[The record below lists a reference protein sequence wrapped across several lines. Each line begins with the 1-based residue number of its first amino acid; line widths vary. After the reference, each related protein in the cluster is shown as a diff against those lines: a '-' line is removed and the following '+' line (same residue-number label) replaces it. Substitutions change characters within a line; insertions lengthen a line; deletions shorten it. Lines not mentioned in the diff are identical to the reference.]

1 MSTYEIIADKMVF
14 GGNCIAKIDGKTVF
28 IPYAIPNE
36 KLEVEITKDFKDYS
50 QAKIVNI
57 LKPSPYR
64 VESFCPLYTK
74 CGGCNMQHISYDYQL
89 ELKKSILQDAF
100 FREEI
105 NLNTEEIN
113 VIHAEPKFYRSRFQF
128 HDGGLMEKSTN
139 NIIPIENCPC
149 ACDEINHFLSEVPF
163 ENRPKGRIQIFASK
177 KITSIPEDFDK
188 IVIAQVSDDEL
199 EKRKN
204 FQQERKARQNHQNQ
218 KNQQRFTPNGRKLK
232 KQKQI
237 KLMYSG
243 STGNS
248 QNACELKLCGKKIIF
263 DVQGFFQSNL
273 EVLEKT
279 IPLILDEVDGT
290 NCKNLLDMY
299 AGCGTFSKFLAD
311 KFEKICLVEHNRSAL
326 VYAEQNLAGIKHESF
341 GLSGEVWTKYHAE
354 NYIKQ
359 NGNFDAVIIDPP
371 RSGMEKSVCQWLCKS
386 GIPKIIS
393 LSCDIA
399 THARDAKF
407 LIKNGY
413 NLKKLYL
420 LDFYPQTG
428 HIESLAVFEKIPSC

>member
-105 NLNTEEIN
+105 NLNTEEID

-188 IVIAQVSDDEL
+188 IVIAQVSDAEL

-237 KLMYSG
+237 KQMYSG

-248 QNACELKLCGKKIIF
+248 QNTCELELCGKKIIF

-279 IPLILDEVDGT
+279 IPLILDEVDGK

-428 HIESLAVFEKIPSC
+428 HIESLAVFERIPS

>member
-1 MSTYEIIADKMVF
+1 MSTYKIITDKMVF
-14 GGNCIAKIDGKTVF
+14 GGNCIAKIEGKTVF
-28 IPYAIPNE
+28 VPYAIPAE

-50 QAKIVNI
+50 QAKIVKI
-57 LKPSPYR
+57 LESSPFR
-64 VESFCPLYTK
+64 VEPFCSLYTK
-74 CGGCNMQHISYDYQL
+74 CGGCNMQHISYEHQL

-105 NLNTEEIN
+105 NLNPEQID
-113 VIHAEPKFYRSRFQF
+113 VICDNPKFYRSRFQF
-128 HDGGLMEKSTN
+128 HNGGLMEKSTN

-149 ACDEINHFLSEVPF
+149 ACDEINHFLREVPF
-163 ENRPKGRIQIFASK
+163 EDRPKGRIQIFGSK
-177 KITSIPEDFDK
+177 KITSIPDDFDK
-188 IVIAQVSDDEL
+188 IVIAQLNDCELEKQKLKL

-204 FQQERKARQNHQNQ
+204 FQQI

-237 KLMYSG
+237 KPMYSG

-248 QNACELKLCGKKIIF
+248 QNTCEVELCGKKIIF

-279 IPLILDEVDGT
+279 IPILLDDLSG
-290 NCKNLLDMY
+290 KNVLDMY
-299 AGCGTFSKFLAD
+299 SGCGTFSKFLAD

-341 GLSGEVWTKYHAE
+341 GLSGDVWAKYHAE

-359 NGNFDAVIIDPP
+359 NGSFDAVVIDPP
-371 RSGMEKSVCQWLCKS
+371 RSGMEKSVCQWICQSK
-386 GIPKIIS
+386 IPKIRS

-413 NLKKLYL
+413 NLKKIYL
-420 LDFYPQTG
+420 LDFYPQTS
-428 HIESLAVFEKIPSC
+428 HIESLGIFEKNYGA

>member
-1 MSTYEIIADKMVF
+1 MSTYKIITDKMVF
-14 GGNCIAKIDGKTVF
+14 GGNCIAKIQGKTVF
-28 IPYAIPNE
+28 IPYAIPGE

-50 QAKIVNI
+50 QAKIISI
-57 LKPSPYR
+57 LEPSPYR
-64 VESFCPLYTK
+64 VQAFCPLYTK
-74 CGGCNMQHISYDYQL
+74 CGGCNMQHISYEHQL

-105 NLNTEEIN
+105 NLLPEQIE
-113 VIHAEPKFYRSRFQF
+113 VICDKPKSYRSRFQF
-128 HDGGLMEKSTN
+128 HNGGLMEKSTN

-149 ACDEINHFLSEVPF
+149 ACDEINHFLCEVPF
-163 ENRPKGRIQIFASK
+163 QNRPKGRIQIFASK
-177 KITSIPEDFDK
+177 KITSIPDDFDK
-188 IVIAQVSDDEL
+188 IVIAALSEAEL
-199 EKRKN
+199 EKQKLKLENRKN
-204 FQQERKARQNHQNQ
+204 FRQSQQL

-237 KLMYSG
+237 KPMYSG

-248 QNACELKLCGKKIIF
+248 QNACELELCGKKIIF

-279 IPLILDEVDGT
+279 IPIILEDLSG
-290 NCKNLLDMY
+290 KNVLDMY

-341 GLSGEVWTKYHAE
+341 GLSGDVWAKYHAE

-359 NGNFDAVIIDPP
+359 NGDFDAVVIDPP
-371 RSGMEKSVCQWLCKS
+371 RSGMEKSVCQWLCQS
-386 GIPKIIS
+386 GIPKIKS

-407 LIKNGY
+407 LIKSGY
-413 NLKKLYL
+413 NLKKIYL
-420 LDFYPQTG
+420 LDFYPQTS
-428 HIESLAVFEKIPSC
+428 HIESLAVFEKDFAG